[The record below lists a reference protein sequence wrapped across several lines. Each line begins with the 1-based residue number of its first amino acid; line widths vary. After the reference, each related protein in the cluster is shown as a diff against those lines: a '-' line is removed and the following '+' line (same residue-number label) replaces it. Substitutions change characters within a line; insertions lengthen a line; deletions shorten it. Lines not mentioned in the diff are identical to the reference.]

1 MQFGGF
7 GSTIFGPHFILLIW
21 MFGSFFKRKNKK
33 NREKYF
39 SFFFY
44 VGPFICI
51 SSFCCFSFFCGGAP
65 FWFGCVGVQVCV
77 CVCVCVCPPHLHIF
91 VFFRR
96 CPFLAWVCRCVCVC
110 VCVCNRIELLRRP
123 PSFVDIF
130 VIFFG
135 GFNGI
140 IFLFVSF
147 FGQRSVDRYSGRK
160 ETVFFSFRSSN
171 LFSTFFFVLVSF
183 IFTSDEAPNAL
194 KKTKKKGTH

>member
-39 SFFFY
+39 SFFFLCRPLHLHFF
-44 VGPFICI
+44 VLLFFFLLRRCPFLVRVC
-51 SSFCCFSFFCGGAP
+51 
-65 FWFGCVGVQVCV
+65 GCVGV

-130 VIFFG
+130 V
-135 GFNGI
+135 
-140 IFLFVSF
+140 
-147 FGQRSVDRYSGRK
+147 
-160 ETVFFSFRSSN
+160 VFFWEV
-171 LFSTFFFVLVSF
+171 ST
-183 IFTSDEAPNAL
+183 E
-194 KKTKKKGTH
+194 